1 MRRYTL
7 IYLIIV
13 ALFASGCANR
23 HKEKPERT
31 EAEHYAEVQRQIGKK
46 NYLTA
51 IDELQELEARFP
63 YGDYTE
69 QAQLDLIYTQFRAL
83 DYPAVVATATRFQR
97 SYPTHEHLHYVLY
110 MKGLANY
117 QMERGMMD
125 GLLGPDKS
133 SRDLSSWKDAFR
145 NFNELI
151 TRFPDSEFV
160 PDAKARMVYI
170 RNMLAEQELHAARY
184 YARRGAYIAA
194 VNRAQNVIIHYQR
207 TPAVPEALA
216 IMNKSYLAM
225 GEKELAA
232 KSYRVLV
239 SNWPDSEFIR
249 AKKEEARLAWWP
261 VDKNTWLSWL
271 TFDLL

>member
-7 IYLIIV
+7 VSLIIL

-23 HKEKPERT
+23 NKEKPERT
-31 EAEHYAEVQRQIGKK
+31 EAEHYAEVQQQIGKK

-51 IDELQELEARFP
+51 IDELKELEARFP
-63 YGDYTE
+63 YGNYTE
-69 QAQLDLIYTQFRAL
+69 QAQLDLIYTQFRAM

-97 SYPTHEHLHYVLY
+97 NYPNHQHLDYVLY

-117 QMERGMMD
+117 QMERGMLE
-125 GLLGPDKS
+125 GLVGQDKS

-151 TRFPDSEFV
+151 SRFPNSEYV
-160 PDAKARMVYI
+160 PDAKARMVFI

-194 VNRAQNVIIHYQR
+194 INRAQNVIIHYQR
-207 TPAVPEALA
+207 TPSVPEALA
-216 IMNKSYLAM
+216 IMNKAYLAID
-225 GEKELAA
+225 EPELAE
-232 KSYRVLV
+232 KSYRVLA

-249 AKKEEARLAWWP
+249 AKKKEARLAWWP
-261 VDKNTWLSWL
+261 VDKNSWLSWL

>member
-7 IYLIIV
+7 VYLIFL
-13 ALFASGCANR
+13 ALFTSGCANR
-23 HKEKPERT
+23 VKEKPERT

-51 IDELQELEARFP
+51 IDELQELGARFP

-69 QAQLDLIYTQFRAL
+69 QAQLDLIYTHFRAL

-97 SYPTHEHLHYVLY
+97 NHPAHEHLEYVLY
-110 MKGLANY
+110 LKGLANY

-133 SRDLSSWKDAFR
+133 SRDLSSWEDAFR
-145 NFNELI
+145 DFNELI
-151 TRFPDSEFV
+151 TRFPDSEYV

-194 VNRAQNVIIHYQR
+194 INRAQNVVIHYQR
-207 TPAVPEALA
+207 TPSVPEALA
-216 IMNKSYLAM
+216 IMNRAYLAM
-225 GEKELAA
+225 NEPELAE
-232 KSYRVLV
+232 KSYHVLAT
-239 SNWPDSEFIR
+239 NWPDSELIHSR
-249 AKKEEARLAWWP
+249 KEEVRLAWWP
-261 VDKNTWLSWL
+261 VDKSTWLSWI

>member
-83 DYPAVVATATRFQR
+83 DYPAVVENATSFQ
-97 SYPTHEHLHYVLY
+97 SNYHTHEHLLYVLY

-117 QMERGMMD
+117 HLESCIMD
-125 GLLGPDKS
+125 S
-133 SRDLSSWKDAFR
+133 
-145 NFNELI
+145 
-151 TRFPDSEFV
+151 
-160 PDAKARMVYI
+160 
-170 RNMLAEQELHAARY
+170 
-184 YARRGAYIAA
+184 
-194 VNRAQNVIIHYQR
+194 
-207 TPAVPEALA
+207 
-216 IMNKSYLAM
+216 
-225 GEKELAA
+225 
-232 KSYRVLV
+232 LV
-239 SNWPDSEFIR
+239 
-249 AKKEEARLAWWP
+249 
-261 VDKNTWLSWL
+261 
-271 TFDLL
+271 